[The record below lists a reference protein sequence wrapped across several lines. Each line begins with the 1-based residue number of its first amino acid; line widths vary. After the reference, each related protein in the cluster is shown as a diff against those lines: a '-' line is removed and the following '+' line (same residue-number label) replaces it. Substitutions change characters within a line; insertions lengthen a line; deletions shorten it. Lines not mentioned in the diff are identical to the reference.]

1 VSARVQRFVGAARK
15 LPLPEGTYAIAFGF
29 VIGGITAYVFQVL
42 AAADLSNADYAALN
56 VLWALVFVLSPG
68 LFQPLEQEV
77 SRALAHRRAIGLG
90 GAPLVKRAALLGLVL
105 TLAVCVAGGAASK
118 PIVDHLFNGNSDLLL
133 ALVLAVM
140 FYFASFTARGVLS
153 GNGRFGRYG
162 FMLSAE
168 GTVRIVFSAVLFVI
182 GIREVGLY
190 GLALSVPPIVAVL
203 LALRGQRALLRPGPD
218 APYSE
223 LSRALGWLLLG
234 SVLAQLLSYASVLGV
249 QLLATEAQKNSV
261 AGFITGVFVA
271 RIPLMFFQAVQA
283 ALLPKLARLAGEG
296 KHDDFR
302 TGMRRLIGLVIV
314 LCLLGTAVGTL
325 LGPWG
330 GRILFPSKW
339 VLGSRDMFVLTLA
352 ASAFVLALTLAQ
364 GLIAL
369 KAYSRAALSWVA
381 GIVAF
386 VAVVAAGHDLFLR
399 NELAFLAGAG
409 LSAILMAVLLWQETR
424 SGRGSLEA
432 LVEVVTHEPLEL

>member
-1 VSARVQRFVGAARK
+1 VQRFVGAARK
-15 LPLPEGTYAIAFGF
+15 LPLPEGTYSIALGF
-29 VIGGITAYVFQVL
+29 VIGGIAAYAFQIL
-42 AAADLSNADYAALN
+42 AAADLSDADYAALN

-77 SRALAHRRAIGLG
+77 SRALAHRRATGVG
-90 GAPLVKRAALLGLVL
+90 GGPLVKRAALLGLVL
-105 TLAVCVAGGAASK
+105 TLTVCVAAGKA
-118 PIVDHLFNGNSDLLL
+118 IVDHLFNGNTVLLL

-140 FYFASFTARGVLS
+140 FYFVSFTARGTLS

-168 GTVRIVFSAVLFVI
+168 AAIRVVFSAVLFVV
-182 GIREVGLY
+182 GFRAVGLY
-190 GLALSVPPIVAVL
+190 GLALSVPPIVAVV
-203 LALRGQRALLRPGPD
+203 LALRGQRGLLRPGPE

-223 LSRALGWLLLG
+223 VSRALGWLLVG

-261 AGFITGVFVA
+261 ALFITGVFVA

-314 LCLLGTAVGTL
+314 LCLVGTLVGTL
-325 LGPWG
+325 LGPWA
-330 GRILFPSKW
+330 GRLLFPSKW
-339 VLGSRDMFVLTLA
+339 VLGSRDMFLLTLA

-369 KAYSRAALSWVA
+369 KAYSRAALSWLA
-381 GIVAF
+381 GVVAF

-409 LSAILMAVLLWQETR
+409 LSAVLMSVLLWQQTR

-432 LVEVVTHEPLEL
+432 LVEVVQHEPLEI